1 MERRFG
7 ASPTLSLPVRFHPFA
22 IVFVLLAALR
32 PAFAAED
39 SGWAPN
45 FRDRSQYLFG
55 AFVYERNCMVC
66 HGARGDGQGEMA
78 ASLIPR
84 PRPFRSGIFKYR
96 STPTGK
102 MPTNDD
108 LMRVV
113 RNGLSGTA
121 MGMFTGL
128 ADDELRAVVE
138 YVKSFSPRWRDR
150 ENFAPPVILS
160 PRPEWWNDAQA
171 RQQQALAGQALFVAR
186 CAVCHG
192 ESGDGRGPAASAL
205 RDIWNQPCPPA
216 NLRTFHR
223 RNGDQ
228 PEDVVRTLLTGIDGT
243 PMVSFAETLDDAQR
257 WALAAFI
264 ESLRTP

>member
-1 MERRFG
+1 VRRKADSGFRVHFH
-7 ASPTLSLPVRFHPFA
+7 SPLLFL
-22 IVFVLLAALR
+22 VFL
-32 PAFAAED
+32 AFARGVLAGDAAWE
-39 SGWAPN
+39 PN

-55 AFVYERNCMVC
+55 AFVYERNCVVC

-84 PRPFRSGIFKYR
+84 PRPFRSGVFKYR

-121 MGMFTGL
+121 MGMFKGL
-128 ADDELRAVVE
+128 ADDEVRAVVE
-138 YVKSFSPRWRDR
+138 YVKSFSPRWRER
-150 ENFAPPVILS
+150 ENFAPPMIV
-160 PRPEWWNDAQA
+160 PARPEWWNDSTAR
-171 RQQQALAGQALFVAR
+171 RQQAAAGQALFGAR

-205 RDIWNQPCPPA
+205 RDVWNQPCPPA
-216 NLRTFHR
+216 DLRAFHR
-223 RNGDQ
+223 RNGDR
-228 PEDVVRTLLTGIDGT
+228 PEDVFRTLLTGIDGT
-243 PMVSFAETLDDAQR
+243 PMVSLAETLDDAQR
-257 WALAAFI
+257 WSLVAFV
-264 ESLRTP
+264 ESLRAP